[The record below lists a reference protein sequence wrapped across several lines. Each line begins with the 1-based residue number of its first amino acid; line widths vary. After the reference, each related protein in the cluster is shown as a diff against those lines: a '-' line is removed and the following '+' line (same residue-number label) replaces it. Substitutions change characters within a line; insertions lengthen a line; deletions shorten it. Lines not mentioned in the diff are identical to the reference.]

1 VARVSNEPRTVAMQ
15 WIRDRWPYRGRE
27 ITRVRMG
34 DKAQFRYYVSD
45 HPRGFVMLRHAK
57 LFVDR
62 ALDDAE

>member
-1 VARVSNEPRTVAMQ
+1 MQ
-15 WIRDRWPYRGRE
+15 WIRERWPYRGRE

-34 DKAQFRYYVSD
+34 DKAQFRYYVSG